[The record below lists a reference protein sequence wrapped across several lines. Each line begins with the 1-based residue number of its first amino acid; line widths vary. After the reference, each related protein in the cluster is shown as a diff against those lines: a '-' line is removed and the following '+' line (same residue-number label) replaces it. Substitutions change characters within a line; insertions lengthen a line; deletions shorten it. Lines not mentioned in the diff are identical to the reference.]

1 MKGGG
6 GRNPKQ
12 VNSITSE
19 RNRVNEESPLGFAPG
34 NISEKFVEG
43 IPVSQSLIL
52 LLCKSSPLPGS
63 SWFGTAS
70 LVLCM
75 L

>member
-1 MKGGG
+1 M
-6 GRNPKQ
+6 
-12 VNSITSE
+12 NSITFE
-19 RNRVNEESPLGFAPG
+19 RNRVNEDPLLGFAPG

-63 SWFGTAS
+63 SWFRSAS
-70 LVLCM
+70 LVVCM

>member
-19 RNRVNEESPLGFAPG
+19 RNRVNEDSLFGFAPG
-34 NISEKFVEG
+34 NMSEKFVEEY
-43 IPVSQSLIL
+43 QSS
-52 LLCKSSPLPGS
+52 KP
-63 SWFGTAS
+63 
-70 LVLCM
+70 
-75 L
+75 